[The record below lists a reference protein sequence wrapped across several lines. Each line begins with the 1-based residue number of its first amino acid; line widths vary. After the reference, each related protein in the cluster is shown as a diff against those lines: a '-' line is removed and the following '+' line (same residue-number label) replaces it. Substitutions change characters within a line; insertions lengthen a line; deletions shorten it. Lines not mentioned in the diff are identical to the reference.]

1 MGMKDRIPDQG
12 GDFSYLVRD
21 SIFGRGRAWI
31 EKWNKDKQN
40 SVQGGE
46 GGRADG
52 SRGGGR
58 ADRVAGRQQVGRQD
72 NDHEDEDFT
81 NDDVDYNGGTDDHDD
96 DNGVTDDDVDDNK
109 ERNKQQQ

>member
-1 MGMKDRIPDQG
+1 MKDRIPDQG

-21 SIFGRGRAWI
+21 SIFGRGRTWI

-46 GGRADG
+46 GGGADG

-72 NDHEDEDFT
+72 NDHEDEDDGT
-81 NDDVDYNGGTDDHDD
+81 DYHEDEDDGTDYHDDGHDGTDDHVEE
-96 DNGVTDDDVDDNK
+96 N
-109 ERNKQQQ
+109 E